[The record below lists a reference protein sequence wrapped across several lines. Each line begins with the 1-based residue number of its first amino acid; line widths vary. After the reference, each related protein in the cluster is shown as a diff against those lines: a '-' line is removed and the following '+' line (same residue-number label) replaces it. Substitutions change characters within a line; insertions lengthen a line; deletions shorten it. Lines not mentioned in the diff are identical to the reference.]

1 MLQYKLEKLYTAI
14 EEVESEERYFFVV
27 QTDDREQLASI
38 DVYDWDADDYL
49 DSCGILPISEALE
62 YVEGF
67 K

>member
-27 QTDDREQLASI
+27 QTDDCEHLASI